1 MIDNRIDLVNINIS
15 WPFGSAYVY
24 IFTFWDFYL
33 AIHRSVVDNIVAI
46 SAGGTWFATWLG
58 YMLNYYFS
66 CRSKKNNGHLKVQE
80 WFWFLAITNK
90 ALYVRNIVTLR
101 GTKKI
106 CCGLASS
113 ERSEVLAKPNRFFLS
128 LLKLQYF

>member
-1 MIDNRIDLVNINIS
+1 MVNALDNGTDDRQFEPGQGNI
-15 WPFGSAYVY
+15 
-24 IFTFWDFYL
+24 
-33 AIHRSVVDNIVAI
+33 
-46 SAGGTWFATWLG
+46 
-58 YMLNYYFS
+58 FS
-66 CRSKKNNGHLKVQE
+66 CKGKKNNCHLKIM
-80 WFWFLAITNK
+80 LANTNK

-101 GTKKI
+101 VTKKI